1 MGYRIAIVEDDKL
14 ILELVSGFLLNS
26 ESIDSVIPFF
36 DGQTFLDTIDAIA
49 QDLDALILDFRL
61 GEYNAEML
69 LVEMQS
75 RGIDIPT
82 IILTS
87 NYNQYL
93 LGHMIRAGVAGYFP
107 KNIKPDELLH
117 VIHEVISK
125 GHYISADQFPYLKIA
140 FSDDP
145 LSISKSK
152 VDVSDRD
159 IELIYLLAT
168 QLTAKEIS
176 DRLCVSP
183 KTIEG
188 YKNTLFV
195 KTKTKN
201 VVGLVVYAIQNGL
214 ISPDEI
220 DLMNEN

>member
-1 MGYRIAIVEDDKL
+1 MGYKIAIVEDDKL
-14 ILELVSGFLLNS
+14 ILELVSGFLS
-26 ESIDSVIPFF
+26 SADSIESVIPFF
-36 DGQTFLDTIDAIA
+36 DGQTFLDTIDSIA
-49 QDLDALILDFRL
+49 NDLDALVLDFRL
-61 GEYNAEML
+61 GELNADMILAEM
-69 LVEMQS
+69 Q
-75 RGIDIPT
+75 RKGINIPT

-117 VIHEVISK
+117 VIQEVITK
-125 GHYISADQFPYLKIA
+125 GHYISADQFPFLKIA
-140 FSDDP
+140 FSEDAPSSARAQID
-145 LSISKSK
+145 I
-152 VDVSDRD
+152 SDRD
-159 IELIYLLAT
+159 VEVIYLLAS

-176 DRLCVSP
+176 ERLCVSP

-188 YKNTLFV
+188 YKNALFT

-214 ISPDEI
+214 ISPDDI
-220 DLMNEN
+220 DLMIQN